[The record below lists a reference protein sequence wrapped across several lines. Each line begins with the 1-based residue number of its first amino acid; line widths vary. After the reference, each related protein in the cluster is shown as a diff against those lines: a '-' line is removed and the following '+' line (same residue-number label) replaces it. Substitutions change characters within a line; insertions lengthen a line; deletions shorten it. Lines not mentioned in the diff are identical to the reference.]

1 MNVYQMNYE
10 KEFIEKLPVNFNKIK
25 NKDLSTI
32 PTKYHGLF
40 TTDWN
45 WGKYSK
51 MAMDTRIMYHE
62 LSKQYHHTDV
72 QSKLQSKKPKD
83 ELITL
88 GFPKD

>member
-1 MNVYQMNYE
+1 MNVYQQTYTQQ
-10 KEFIEKLPVNFNKIK
+10 FINDLPVNFNKVK
-25 NKDLSTI
+25 NMDLSTI

-45 WGKYSK
+45 WGNHSK

-62 LSKQYHHTDV
+62 LNQEYHHTDV
-72 QSKLQSKKPKD
+72 QSVLLEKD
-83 ELITL
+83 KEDRTIVL